1 MPAATPS
8 QTIGPYW
15 HLIEHQDWADLTRF
29 GAHAALGGE
38 VIRLTGRVVDG
49 DDYAV
54 TDACVEI
61 WQADPPASDAFP
73 GWGRCRTDQEGR
85 FTFTTLKP
93 GPIPV
98 GSESNALQAPH
109 LALAIFARG
118 LLRHL
123 VTRLYFAGEALNAED
138 PVLLAIPEARRA
150 TLLAHSPHPGTWQ
163 LDIRLQGGPEGSPE
177 NSRETV
183 FLEV

>member
-1 MPAATPS
+1 MPAATAS

-15 HLIEHQDWADLTRF
+15 HLIEHPEWADLTRF
-29 GAHAALGGE
+29 GAEGE

-49 DDYAV
+49 EDYAV
-54 TDACVEI
+54 TDAAVEI
-61 WQADPPASDAFP
+61 WQADPPASDSFP

-85 FTFTTLKP
+85 FTFATLKP
-93 GPIPV
+93 GPVPM
-98 GSESNALQAPH
+98 GGETNAMQAPH

-123 VTRLYFAGEALNAED
+123 TTRIYFADEALNALD
-138 PVLLAIPEARRA
+138 PVLLAIPDARRG
-150 TLLAHSPHPGTWQ
+150 TLIAHSPHPGTWQ
-163 LDIRLQGGPEGSPE
+163 LNIRLQGGD
-177 NSRETV
+177 ETV